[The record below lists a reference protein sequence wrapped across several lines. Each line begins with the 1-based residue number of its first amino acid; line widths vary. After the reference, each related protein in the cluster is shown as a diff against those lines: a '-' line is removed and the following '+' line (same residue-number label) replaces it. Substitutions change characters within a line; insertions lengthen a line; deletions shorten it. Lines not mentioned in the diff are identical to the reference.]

1 MRESDV
7 LLSLMLSP
15 HPSYPPLEM
24 AACGKPVVTTCY
36 ANKTADRLAQISG
49 NIIAVDAT
57 VESIADG
64 LAQAVQR
71 CEMGS
76 ARSTDAFG
84 LPESWDESLAS
95 VMPQLRN
102 AVLELLGAPAVAG
115 GDNSVAYPDR
125 VAGSDRWPTTA
136 YEVIRYAQIADR
148 RTHYTDA
155 EPGLISFLTPV
166 WNTDPVFV
174 RALADSVFSQDC
186 EAGFEWILLDN
197 APTRE
202 DVNCLL
208 DELAAHPCVRLIRV

>member
-1 MRESDV
+1 
-7 LLSLMLSP
+7 
-15 HPSYPPLEM
+15 
-24 AACGKPVVTTCY
+24 
-36 ANKTADRLAQISG
+36 
-49 NIIAVDAT
+49 
-57 VESIADG
+57 
-64 LAQAVQR
+64 
-71 CEMGS
+71 
-76 ARSTDAFG
+76 
-84 LPESWDESLAS
+84 
-95 VMPQLRN
+95 
-102 AVLELLGAPAVAG
+102 
-115 GDNSVAYPDR
+115 NSVAYPDR

-208 DELAAHPCVRLIRV
+208 DELAAHPCVRLIRVEKNLGIVGGLRVCLEAARNRYVVPLDADDLIASDCVRVLTSSLKA